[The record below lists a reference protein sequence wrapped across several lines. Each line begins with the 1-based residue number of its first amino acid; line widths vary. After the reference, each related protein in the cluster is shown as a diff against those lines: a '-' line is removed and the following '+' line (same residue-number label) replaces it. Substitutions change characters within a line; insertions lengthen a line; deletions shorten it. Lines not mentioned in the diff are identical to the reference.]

1 MMKKFSCQKG
11 KKIRIKGKGFSVPM
25 ENSHL
30 QIDVRSGRSNVS
42 SNFKHMYR
50 EFFNESPEMILISSP
65 DLRIL
70 DINRSGLMLL
80 GYGSKEEFLSV
91 LKMEKIY
98 QNPKNMVKWKQL
110 MEEKGFVKEFE
121 ATLVKKNGQL
131 IAAHQTSC
139 TIQDSEGGVASY
151 ISVIR
156 DVTESMKHKMQV
168 HKMNVDLIDSLYTLR
183 RNQPKLIQ
191 QEKLASIGQLAAGIA
206 HELNNPIGFISS
218 NFTSLKSYIRTIK
231 EYIHYFENETSQ
243 MAEGSASSVKQL
255 QEHMNE
261 FKEDEKL
268 DYIFHDID
276 DLVNESME
284 GIHRI
289 TEIVRSL
296 RNFSRIDNESEIEQ
310 YDVNDAL
317 ESTLTVAKNEI
328 KYVAEVEKEYSNV
341 PLIECVGG
349 EINQV
354 LLNIIINAAQSLKS
368 QKRGEKGRI
377 GLKTHADDE
386 YVYCQIS
393 DDGPGIPKE
402 IIGKIYDPFFTTKEA
417 GKGTGLGLSIS
428 YDIIVH
434 KHEGDLSV
442 ASTVGKG
449 TTFTIKLPI
458 KWKTGKRY

>member
-1 MMKKFSCQKG
+1 M
-11 KKIRIKGKGFSVPM
+11 V
-25 ENSHL
+25 NSNLHTY
-30 QIDVRSGRSNVS
+30 VRSERSAVS
-42 SNFKHMYR
+42 FDFNSMYR
-50 EFFNESPEMILISSP
+50 DFFHASPEMILISSP
-65 DLRIL
+65 DMRIL
-70 DINRSGLMLL
+70 EINRSGLMLL
-80 GYGSKEEFLSV
+80 GYDSKEELLSL
-91 LKMEKIY
+91 LKMGKIY
-98 QNPKNMVKWKQL
+98 QNTKNMVKWKQI

-139 TIQDSEGGVASY
+139 TIQDTEGGVSAY
-151 ISVIR
+151 VSVIR

-218 NFTSLKSYIRTIK
+218 NFTSLKSYIRIIK
-231 EYIHYFENETSQ
+231 EYIHYFETETSQ
-243 MAEGSASSVKQL
+243 MAEGSASSVRQL
-255 QEHMNE
+255 QEHMND
-261 FKEDEKL
+261 FKENEKL
-268 DYIFHDID
+268 HYIFHDID

-284 GIHRI
+284 GIQRI

-296 RNFSRIDNESEIEQ
+296 RNFSRIDNESELEQ
-310 YDVNDAL
+310 YDINDAL

-328 KYVAEVEKEYSNV
+328 KYVAEVEKEYSHV

-368 QKRGEKGRI
+368 QKREQKGRI
-377 GLKTHADDE
+377 GLKTRADDE
-386 YVYCQIS
+386 YVYCEIS

-434 KHEGDLSV
+434 KHGGDL
-442 ASTVGKG
+442 TVESRVEKG

-458 KWKTGKRY
+458 EWRTGKRN